1 MRPIGG
7 PPQLEGERV
16 RTDFLVLRQML
27 QYELYAAERYRR
39 VVSLVMVSSDKGRK
53 GLRDFLGTHG
63 RSSDVLAEFEN
74 SVAVLMGETDRSG
87 ALTAVDRYKDL
98 FDSHMDMRFSL
109 VTFPAD
115 GGKADGL
122 IQRGRQRLKKAKAST
137 RGTVVFNG

>member
-1 MRPIGG
+1 M
-7 PPQLEGERV
+7 

-39 VVSLVMVSSDKGRK
+39 FVSLVIVASDDGLK

-98 FDSHMDMRFSL
+98 FDTHVDLRFAL

-122 IQRGRQRLKKAKAST
+122 IQGARRRLKKAKGAAPGS
-137 RGTVVFNG
+137 VVYNG